1 MKELSTE
8 TRLLLA
14 TVLSIGV
21 IAVWGYIYKPPAPPR
36 PAPTST
42 QSNPAPQTTASPSAS
57 SPSPANAAPGSA
69 SSVSAAPAAATP
81 AALAASAETSF
92 VIENDLYRVSFSNRG
107 AVVRSWELKKET
119 DDKGKTLDLVH
130 SAASEQLGGWPL
142 SLTLDDPQ
150 AEAAVNAALFSMT
163 PQYSGTIHTPAEIE
177 FAWSDGKTSVT
188 KRLKFAADYI
198 LDLETSVL
206 IDGKPVTHGVAW
218 RGGFGDSTAF
228 HAADLVRIVHHAD
241 GKLTDIETKKL
252 GAPGAQDQRV
262 IQPGQAD
269 YAGIVDHYFAA
280 IFLPSNPTASNLLL
294 RHWKLDWKYEVDAKP
309 VTEPVAEMSV
319 SSATTDGL
327 RLRLFVGP
335 KDLDDLARIRP
346 PLTDLVQFG
355 WFGVIAKPLLLLL
368 KWIHGYVPNW
378 GWAIVLMTILI
389 NVVLFPLK
397 MQSWRSMQK
406 MQKVGPEVRQ
416 IQDRYKKYSMRDPR
430 KQEMQKEVMVVYKRE
445 GINPAGGCVPM
456 LFQMPIWF
464 SLYRMLGVVIE
475 LRHAPWMA
483 WIRDLSAPDPYYIL
497 PVLMG
502 VTMYVM
508 QKMTPVTTTDPAQ
521 QRMMTMMPLMFGGMF
536 VIFPVA
542 SGLVLY
548 ILTSNLVN
556 MGQQAFLNRSG
567 PVAND
572 DGKNGK
578 KTKKKQDA

>member
-14 TVLSIGV
+14 TVLSIAV
-21 IAVWGYIYKPPAPPR
+21 IAIWGYFYKPPVPPK
-36 PAPTST
+36 PLLAPT
-42 QSNPAPQTTASPSAS
+42 QSPVGRPPATTPATTPTTANPG
-57 SPSPANAAPGSA
+57 AAAGG
-69 SSVSAAPAAATP
+69 SAAPVAATPSAPPPRAAAT
-81 AALAASAETSF
+81 ETSF

-107 AVVRSWELKKET
+107 AVVHSWELKKYT

-130 SAASEQLGGWPL
+130 GASSEQLGGWPL
-142 SLTLDDPQ
+142 SLALDDPQ
-150 AEAAVNAALFSMT
+150 AEAAMNGALYTTT
-163 PQYSGTIHTPAEIE
+163 PEYSGTIRTPAEIE
-177 FAWSDGKTSVT
+177 FAWSDGRIAVT
-188 KRLKFAADYI
+188 KRLRFAHDYI
-198 LDLETSVL
+198 VTLETSVL
-206 IDGKPVTHGVAW
+206 VDGRPVPHGIAW

-228 HAADLVRIVHHAD
+228 HAADLVRVVHHAE
-241 GKLTDIETKKL
+241 GKLTDLEAKKL
-252 GAPGAQDQRV
+252 GAPGAQNEPALQS
-262 IQPGQAD
+262 GQAD
-269 YAGIVDHYFAA
+269 YAGITDHYFAA
-280 IFLPSNPTASNLLL
+280 IFLPSDAGAANLQLK
-294 RHWKLDWKYEVDAKP
+294 HWKLDREYQAEGKAAK
-309 VTEPVAEMSV
+309 EPVAEMAV
-319 SSATTDGL
+319 SSTAAPEASGL
-327 RLRLFVGP
+327 RFRLFVGP
-335 KDLDDLARIRP
+335 KDLDDLARIKP

-355 WFGVIAKPLLLLL
+355 WFGVIAQPLLLLL
-368 KWIHGYVPNW
+368 KWIQGYVPNW

-389 NVVLFPLK
+389 NIVLFPLK

-416 IQDRYKKYSMRDPR
+416 IQDRYKKYSIRDPR
-430 KQEMQKEVMVVYKRE
+430 KQEMNQEVMAVYKRE
-445 GINPAGGCVPM
+445 GINPAGGCLPM

-464 SLYRMLGVVIE
+464 ALYRMLGLVIE
-475 LRHAPWMA
+475 LRHAPWIG
-483 WIRDLSAPDPYYIL
+483 WIRDLSAPDPYFVL

-556 MGQQAFLNRSG
+556 MLQQMYLNRSG
-567 PVAND
+567 PAGND

-578 KTKKKQDA
+578 KAKKK

>member
-14 TVLSIGV
+14 TVLSVAV
-21 IAVWGYIYKPPAPPR
+21 IAVWGYVYKPQVPTRSPVTTESR
-36 PAPTST
+36 PAA
-42 QSNPAPQTTASPSAS
+42 QN
-57 SPSPANAAPGSA
+57 SPANGSATPGKTTPGTAAGMSAAAPEA
-69 SSVSAAPAAATP
+69 ETPAQTAVRAAT
-81 AALAASAETSF
+81 AETTF
-92 VIENDLYRVSFSNRG
+92 VVENDLYRVTFSNRG
-107 AVVRSWELKKET
+107 AVVKSWELKKYT
-119 DDKGKTLDLVH
+119 DDKHKTLDLVH
-130 SAASEQLGGWPL
+130 PATSEQLGGWPL

-150 AEAAVNAALFSMT
+150 AEAAAN
-163 PQYSGTIHTPAEIE
+163 SGLYETSPGYTGVINPPAEIE
-177 FAWSDGKTSVT
+177 FNWSDGKIAVSKRLQFGADYIVDIETSVT
-188 KRLKFAADYI
+188 AG
-198 LDLETSVL
+198 
-206 IDGKPVTHGVAW
+206 GKPVPHGIAW

-241 GKLTDIETKKL
+241 GKLTDLEAKKL
-252 GAPGAQDQRV
+252 GVPGAQEQR
-262 IQPGQAD
+262 QLQSGPAD
-269 YAGIVDHYFAA
+269 YAGIVDHFFAA
-280 IFLPSNPTASNLLL
+280 IFLPADHSPNLLL
-294 RHWKLDWKYEVDAKP
+294 KHWKLERETQRDGKTIK
-309 VTEPVAEMSV
+309 EPVSEMAVSTASAEP
-319 SSATTDGL
+319 L
-327 RLRLFVGP
+327 RVRLFVGP
-335 KDLDDLARIRP
+335 KDHDSLAAMKP

-355 WFGVIAKPLLLLL
+355 WLTVIAKPLLALL

-416 IQDRYKKYSMRDPR
+416 IQDRYKKYTMRDPR
-430 KQEMQKEVMVVYKRE
+430 KAEMNQEVMAVYKRE
-445 GINPAGGCVPM
+445 GINPAGGCLPM

-464 SLYRMLGVVIE
+464 SLYRMLGVVLE

-483 WIRDLSAPDPYYIL
+483 WIRDLSAPDPYFIL

-508 QKMTPVTTTDPAQ
+508 QKMTPVTATDPAQ
-521 QRMMTMMPLMFGGMF
+521 QRMMTLMPLMFGGMF

-556 MGQQAFLNRSG
+556 MAQQWYLNRSV
-567 PVAND
+567 PATAD
-572 DGKNGK
+572 DGANGK
-578 KTKKKQDA
+578 KGKKK